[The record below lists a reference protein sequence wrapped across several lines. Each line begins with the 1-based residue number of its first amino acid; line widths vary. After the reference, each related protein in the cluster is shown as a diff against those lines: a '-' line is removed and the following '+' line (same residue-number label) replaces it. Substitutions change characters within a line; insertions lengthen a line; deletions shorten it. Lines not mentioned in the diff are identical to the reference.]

1 MIHRVGFG
9 SLAVCGLLAALADG
23 APAMAQSSAPGAS
36 PTQAAPATRLAPPA
50 AQPTPAAPPAGQPA
64 QAAQPTAPG
73 GQVAPAA
80 PAQPQVVMPD
90 QNKILL
96 LVRTTLL
103 TLNDA
108 LQTGNYTV
116 LRDVAAPSF
125 REANS
130 AARLAQIFGTLSQ
143 RGIDLTPVAVL
154 APQLTAPPSID
165 PKTNML
171 HIKGHFPGQP
181 VQLNFEVLYQPVAGR
196 WRVFGLSVNPA
207 TPGQAAAAEGA
218 GKHAAPK
225 ILAKEPDKKADPK
238 KK

>member
-1 MIHRVGFG
+1 
-9 SLAVCGLLAALADG
+9 
-23 APAMAQSSAPGAS
+23 
-36 PTQAAPATRLAPPA
+36 
-50 AQPTPAAPPAGQPA
+50 
-64 QAAQPTAPG
+64 
-73 GQVAPAA
+73 
-80 PAQPQVVMPD
+80 MPD

-108 LQTGNYTV
+108 LQSGNYTV
-116 LRDVAAPSF
+116 LRDVAAPGF

-130 AARLAQIFGTLSQ
+130 AARLAQIFGTLAQ
-143 RGIDLTPVAVL
+143 RGIDLTPVAIL
-154 APQLTAPPSID
+154 APQLSAPPSID
-165 PKTNML
+165 PKTSML

-207 TPGQAAAAEGA
+207 TPGQAVAAEGA